1 VNANQVTWP
10 VGRICRLLKV
20 SVSGFYAWKAR
31 SMSAHAREDVR
42 LSAQIE
48 AVHRHSRGTYGSPR
62 VHRELRSFGIEV
74 SRKRVARLMKEAGL
88 RGASRRR
95 FIVTTQRDLQAKA
108 APDLVQR
115 HFEADEPNRLWVADI
130 TYIPT
135 LEGFLFL
142 AIVLDAFSRRVV
154 GWAMEGH
161 LRTELVLAALRMAY
175 TQRDADG
182 VIHHSDHGCQYTS
195 VEFGRRCREWGVRP
209 SMGTVG
215 DCFDNAMAESFF
227 ASLECEWLWQHRF
240 KTKTEAERATFQ
252 YIEGFYNPHRL
263 HSSLQYL
270 SPINFERQ
278 YVGLPPIRSPA
289 APACASAQSVCVTVK
304 M

>member
-1 VNANQVTWP
+1 
-10 VGRICRLLKV
+10 
-20 SVSGFYAWKAR
+20 
-31 SMSAHAREDVR
+31 MSQHAREDVR

-48 AVHRHSRGTYGSPR
+48 AIHRHSHGTYGSPR
-62 VHRELRSFGIEV
+62 VHRELRSFGTSV
-74 SRKRVARLMKEAGL
+74 SRKRVARLMKASGL

-115 HFEADEPNRLWVADI
+115 HFQADAPDRLWVADI
-130 TYIPT
+130 SYIPT

-161 LRTELVLAALRMAY
+161 LRTELVLAALQMAY
-175 TQRDADG
+175 TQRDAHG

-278 YVGLPPIRSPA
+278 FMGIAPIQSPA
-289 APACASAQSVCVTVK
+289 APACASAQSVCVSLKTR
-304 M
+304 